1 MGGSA
6 AGGADH
12 VRAAENK
19 PTFDPSVETTSRW
32 ASSNRWRVV
41 RQGRRT
47 PGQQVMEFILINDG
61 DEAQIEKADAQ
72 FAALLPS
79 LVNVRQ

>member
-1 MGGSA
+1 MGEQ
-6 AGGADH
+6 
-12 VRAAENK
+12 R
-19 PTFDPSVETTSRW
+19 P
-32 ASSNRWRVV
+32 RVV
-41 RQGRRT
+41 RQGRRN

-79 LVNVRQ
+79 LVDVRQ